1 VQATVR
7 SDQEKLRP
15 GTFVDVNL
23 ALRTEAEV
31 IAVPASAIDYS
42 VKGTAVYVLTEGK
55 DKAGKPFRAVRRQ
68 AVTLGGSQGD
78 RVAVIAGLK
87 SGDEIVTAGVFR
99 LQDGGKV
106 MVNNSIQPE
115 NEAAPAPADS

>member
-1 VQATVR
+1 
-7 SDQEKLRP
+7 
-15 GTFVDVNL
+15 
-23 ALRTEAEV
+23 
-31 IAVPASAIDYS
+31 
-42 VKGTAVYVLTEGK
+42 
-55 DKAGKPFRAVRRQ
+55 
-68 AVTLGGSQGD
+68 VTLGGSQGD